1 MKQRVLLERLLKF
14 AVQQI
19 MHRPL
24 TATTRAFVSRSHI
37 KSTFGEHIA
46 LQGIVVAVKN
56 NHCHHKNDDGNGCNN
71 VE

>member
-1 MKQRVLLERLLKF
+1 MKQRVLLERFLKF

-37 KSTFGEHIA
+37 KSTFGESVA
-46 LQGIVVAVKN
+46 LQRIVVAVNN
-56 NHCHHKNDDGNGCNN
+56 NHCRHQSDDGNGCNYH
-71 VE
+71 